1 MNIVGKLG
9 QFFIDYQNAIE
20 ALLVIL
26 LLVIIAIW
34 AFSYFKKKRAG
45 GDSLEAINAKIS
57 EIENKVNQ
65 MGAAGDA
72 VATADA
78 PDVASTKELAEEP
91 VAVAIT
97 EPEEL
102 NGEEE
107 LTQEVVAE
115 ESPEEPEE
123 DQDNELDEEAEGEV
137 EIDIDFEP
145 GEEIDITALTEAL
158 AALDEILMDDEEQ
171 EPIVAPKKTTKFT
184 SRDWNEDRFGNV
196 YTEDMLKDRIG

>member
-78 PDVASTKELAEEP
+78 TDV
-91 VAVAIT
+91 VT

-115 ESPEEPEE
+115 ESAAEPEE
-123 DQDNELDEEAEGEV
+123 DQEDELDEEAEGEV

>member
-78 PDVASTKELAEEP
+78 PDVA
-91 VAVAIT
+91 T

-115 ESPEEPEE
+115 ESPEEPED
-123 DQDNELDEEAEGEV
+123 DQENELDEEAEGEV